1 MAIGVHNRSH
11 YILVEISVFSGIV
24 VFSSIFWRI
33 FQVNLFLKDKFH
45 VLLVPLLLWKRSN
58 TKWYVFINY
67 NTKNWIWFKKIIQ
80 KTVNNSIITVKL
92 CEKKKG
98 VTLNIKCS
106 QISLSMSIS
115 IVNNPYWIKI
125 ITVIPKTQ
133 YYLCTNIF
141 KSHTTK
147 WVTLYIRKKN
157 HP

>member
-1 MAIGVHNRSH
+1 MAISVHNRSH

-58 TKWYVFINY
+58 MSLLIIIQ
-67 NTKNWIWFKKIIQ
+67 KNWIWFKKIIQ

-147 WVTLYIRKKN
+147 WVTLYMIT
-157 HP
+157 

>member
-1 MAIGVHNRSH
+1 M
-11 YILVEISVFSGIV
+11 FC
-24 VFSSIFWRI
+24 W
-33 FQVNLFLKDKFH
+33 FLCSFEKGQTQNDMS
-45 VLLVPLLLWKRSN
+45 LL
-58 TKWYVFINY
+58 IIIQQ
-67 NTKNWIWFKKIIQ
+67 NWIWFKKIIQ

-133 YYLCTNIF
+133 YFQKWHNEMSHPVVGIF
-141 KSHTTK
+141 
-147 WVTLYIRKKN
+147 
-157 HP
+157 